1 MNTREQFISRM
12 EDIEVMMISQD
23 YDGLDNYGLE
33 LKYKP
38 EEEEF
43 HWMLSWGGPQETI
56 IMRGFG
62 KHARFFFEYKHWN
75 EYDEFEVTSPLEC
88 VALRTLFMDWFNVT
102 EMYDVLQ

>member
-1 MNTREQFISRM
+1 M

-23 YDGLDNYGLE
+23 HDGLNHYGLE
-33 LKYKP
+33 LQYKP
-38 EEEEF
+38 EQEEF

-56 IMRGFG
+56 IMRGLG

-75 EYDEFEVTSPLEC
+75 EYDEFEIISPLEC
-88 VALRTLFMDWFNVT
+88 VALQTLFMDWFNVA